1 MNLPILKTD
10 GHLIPLLFYFFHIT
24 LSCFLSQSESPKVIT
39 FGEAGARITIFGK
52 EKERN
57 ELCQRSD
64 TKVLPKTKFSMRNT
78 VRGDKKVYRELSF

>member
-39 FGEAGARITIFGK
+39 FGEAKRASRD
-52 EKERN
+52 
-57 ELCQRSD
+57 QRSSPLV
-64 TKVLPKTKFSMRNT
+64 KRSGRANHHFW
-78 VRGDKKVYRELSF
+78 